1 MAEARVLDI
10 GERIAHIEGIVL
22 GSEKR
27 LSNLEIEVRDL
38 CGEIKD
44 LRAEMKTEISGLR
57 AEMKTEISGLHDRI
71 SGLRAEMKTE
81 MDRRFNDMDRRFNLL
96 QWVVV
101 LIYPFLLAIAG
112 KLFLMK

>member
-1 MAEARVLDI
+1 MAEARVMDI

-27 LSNLEIEVRDL
+27 LSNVEIEIRDL
-38 CGEIKD
+38 RGEIKD
-44 LRAEMKTEISGLR
+44 LRAEVKAEIGGLRTEIKG
-57 AEMKTEISGLHDRI
+57 
-71 SGLRAEMKTE
+71 E

-101 LIYPFLLAIAG
+101 LIYPFLFAIAG